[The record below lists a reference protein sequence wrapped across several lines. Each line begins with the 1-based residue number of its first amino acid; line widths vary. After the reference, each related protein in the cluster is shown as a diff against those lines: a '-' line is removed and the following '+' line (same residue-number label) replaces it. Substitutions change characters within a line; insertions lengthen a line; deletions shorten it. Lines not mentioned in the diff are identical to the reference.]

1 MNQMNEMWLKKESKG
16 HYIMMDAASA
26 GKQLTDT
33 HKSDHMTDPR
43 INRTI
48 EAFGYP
54 ANMVADFGEWI
65 VLVRPKQVTL
75 GSVVIAAAHPAT
87 SFAEL
92 PPLHFTTLGNVMGRV
107 ETALKT
113 LFHCDKVNYLALMM
127 VDPHVHFHVIPRY
140 AQAATFTEHSFPD
153 TFWPKPPDVTQ
164 ALDVSPETFKM
175 LTEALK
181 NGLA

>member
-1 MNQMNEMWLKKESKG
+1 
-16 HYIMMDAASA
+16 MMDAATA
-26 GKQLTDT
+26 GKPSTGT
-33 HKSDHMTDPR
+33 HDSNHMSDPR

-54 ANMVADFGEWI
+54 TNMVADFGEWI

-87 SFAEL
+87 SFADL
-92 PPLHFTTLGNVMGRV
+92 PPLHFTTLGPVMSRV

-127 VDPHVHFHVIPRY
+127 VDPHVHFHVIPRF
-140 AQAATFTEHSFPD
+140 AQTATFAGQSFAD
-153 TFWPKPPDVTQ
+153 NFWPKPPDVTQ
-164 ALDVSPETFKM
+164 ALDVAPETFNM

-181 NGLA
+181 NGLS